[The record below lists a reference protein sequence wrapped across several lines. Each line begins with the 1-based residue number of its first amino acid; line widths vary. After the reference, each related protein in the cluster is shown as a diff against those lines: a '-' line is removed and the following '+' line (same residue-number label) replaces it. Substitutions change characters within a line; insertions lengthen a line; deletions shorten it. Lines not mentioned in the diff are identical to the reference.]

1 MTTLA
6 ALLYRDDRTA
16 QEDLEEALHN
26 HELMKAALTWPGA
39 LPQIAEAILAFLEM
53 PISNLAVSAYQKHR
67 LIEAARRETAR
78 SPGTPQ
84 VVQLMEHTIR
94 SKLEPTVDI
103 EVNGVTKTLLRLEL
117 VTEISVEA
125 VTAVVQ
131 SGQVVD
137 IAPGSATAKL
147 TLSAAGVE
155 LAKAET
161 QPVDLA
167 VPKEATIVID
177 LTAMGEPIIHPAP
190 AAG

>member
-6 ALLYRDDRTA
+6 ALLYSDDQTA
-16 QEDLEEALHN
+16 QADLEAELRN
-26 HELMKAALTWPGA
+26 HELMQPVVAWPGV
-39 LPQIAEAILAFLEM
+39 LPQIAEGILAFLAV
-53 PISNLAVSAYQKHR
+53 PVSTLAVSAYQKHR
-67 LIEAARRETAR
+67 RIQAAIRETAG
-78 SPGTPQ
+78 SPGAPQ

-117 VTEISVEA
+117 AAEISVEA

-137 IAPGSATAKL
+137 IAPGSATAKA
-147 TLSAAGVE
+147 TLSANGVE

-177 LTAMGEPIIHPAP
+177 LTAMGEPIINPAP
-190 AAG
+190 AG